1 MTKIGDLLG
10 KKADDLARSS
20 LSVGDVH
27 LLPLGKNEGITPKED
42 KTKEKLFVILG
53 FNDVGDILGG
63 VVINSK
69 VNHNLPNV
77 ITDYL
82 MPISA
87 SQFNFLRHDSFVN
100 CSRPKFVKKEKFNN
114 KTYRG
119 SIEDTETLDLIIG
132 TLFDSP
138 YTSAQQ
144 LREYGIVRL

>member
-1 MTKIGDLLG
+1 MTTIGDLLG
-10 KKADDLARSS
+10 KQADELARSS

-27 LLPLGKNEGITPKED
+27 LLPLSQNEGITPKEGE
-42 KTKEKLFVILG
+42 TREKLFVILG
-53 FNDVGDILGG
+53 FNAAGDIIGG
-63 VVINSK
+63 VVVNSK
-69 VNHNLPNV
+69 VNLNLPTV

-87 SQFNFLRHDSFVN
+87 SQFKFLKHDSFVN
-100 CSRPKFVKKEKFNN
+100 CSSPKFVKKEKFNN

-119 SIEDTETLDLIIG
+119 RIEDTETLALIIG

-144 LREYGIVRL
+144 LREFGIGKL